1 MGLNGNV
8 MSHSLCRTR
17 YVLLEFTFLGSIVY
31 DINRLKYLNDD
42 KQRGTAMAPAMK
54 LQELDNPLL
63 RRAGF
68 ELMRELRPHL
78 TDEAAFGE
86 QIARQCAQG
95 YRLLGAYLG
104 ERIVGLIGYRATEN
118 LLYGRFVYVDDLVI
132 DTGERQ
138 RGLGAFLITA
148 ARNEAT
154 RLGCQ
159 HLVLDTGLHM
169 ALAQRFYFR
178 QGLLARGMH
187 FVQALKQPQQDL
199 A

>member
-1 MGLNGNV
+1 
-8 MSHSLCRTR
+8 
-17 YVLLEFTFLGSIVY
+17 VY

-42 KQRGTAMAPAMK
+42 KQRGTAMAPTMT
-54 LQELDNPLL
+54 LQELDTPVLQ
-63 RRAGF
+63 RAGF
-68 ELMRELRPHL
+68 ALMRELRPHL
-78 TDEAAFGE
+78 TDEAAFAE
-86 QIARQCAQG
+86 QIARQYAQG

-104 ERIVGLIGYRATEN
+104 ERVVGLIGYRAMEN
-118 LLYGRFVYVDDLVI
+118 TVYGRFVYVDDLVI

-138 RGLGAFLITA
+138 RGLGAFLITTV
-148 ARNEAT
+148 RNEAR

-187 FVQALKQPQQDL
+187 FVQPLPQPRQPRQLQQD
-199 A
+199 AT

>member
-1 MGLNGNV
+1 
-8 MSHSLCRTR
+8 
-17 YVLLEFTFLGSIVY
+17 
-31 DINRLKYLNDD
+31 
-42 KQRGTAMAPAMK
+42 MAPAMK
-54 LQELDNPLL
+54 LQELDDPLL

-78 TDEAAFGE
+78 TDETAFGE
-86 QIARQCAQG
+86 QIARQYTHG
-95 YRLLGAYLG
+95 YRLLGAYIG
-104 ERIVGLIGYRATEN
+104 ERIVGLIGYREMEN

-148 ARNEAT
+148 ARNDAT